1 MDNLL
6 SRMLRFI
13 SSGMNHQQDTSPQ
26 ENPKFDLELQSEDRK
41 IFEVFCQ
48 FIWFQ
53 GDPLPL
59 ILDIHDKIYTEQ
71 GITQESLQKLEAIG
85 LIQLNR
91 SGFIKRG
98 LGKHTR
104 LFYCGKP
111 TKIGFLH
118 DADNSLDLGHA
129 LLTNQGKELALT
141 IHAARNQRFYE
152 YVIKRWFQEGLLLS
166 SIQINKNWKTTPSHS
181 ACFLTEQE

>member
-1 MDNLL
+1 
-6 SRMLRFI
+6 MLR
-13 SSGMNHQQDTSPQ
+13 
-26 ENPKFDLELQSEDRK
+26 SEDRK
-41 IFEVFCQ
+41 IFETFCQ

-59 ILDIHDKIYTEQ
+59 ILDVQDEIYTEQ
-71 GITQESLQKLEAIG
+71 GITLDALRQLEAIG
-85 LIQLNR
+85 LVQLNS

-98 LGKHTR
+98 FGKHTR

-129 LLTNQGKELALT
+129 LLTDQGKGARLFSQESGDLILVFARQYATGSIDQLATGFDHLAVAVED
-141 IHAARNQRFYE
+141 IR
-152 YVIKRWFQEGLLLS
+152 L
-166 SIQINKNWKTTPSHS
+166 
-181 ACFLTEQE
+181 